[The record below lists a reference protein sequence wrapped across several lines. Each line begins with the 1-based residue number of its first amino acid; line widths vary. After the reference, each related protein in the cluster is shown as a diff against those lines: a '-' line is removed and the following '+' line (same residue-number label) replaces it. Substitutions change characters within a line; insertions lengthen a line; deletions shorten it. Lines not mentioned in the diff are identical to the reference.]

1 MNDGDTADTEPSPF
15 TKAVHATMLRL
26 FNCQWPKGALIP
38 PRSTWDI
45 GIVPATL
52 TRLGPQA
59 GDQFGHT
66 EHMVGWLEY
75 ILEIPD
81 TFAITRGTASGNL
94 SVTVQKE
101 QSEVGQYDWAL
112 RRYHSP
118 LWLVI

>member
-26 FNCQWPKGALIP
+26 FNCQWPKG
-38 PRSTWDI
+38 
-45 GIVPATL
+45 
-52 TRLGPQA
+52 A